1 MPCDLDDV
9 DQRERKKLNRRNYQK
24 ELDKIIETVCSGG
37 VRPALFLHSCCA
49 PCSSYVLSYLSEYFR
64 ITDFYYNPNIA
75 PRTEYIKRSEELKRL
90 INDMGLSDS
99 VKFIEGRYDNDS
111 YLEAVRGLEN
121 EPEGGSRCRICFRI
135 RLEEAARM
143 ASEGGYD
150 YFTTTLTISPM
161 KDPVVLNDIGEE
173 MGDKYK
179 VRWLPSEFRKQG
191 GFQRSIELS
200 KQYDLYRQ
208 NYCGCVFSRRDVNR
222 KLQEEGV

>member
-1 MPCDLDDV
+1 
-9 DQRERKKLNRRNYQK
+9 
-24 ELDKIIETVCSGG
+24 
-37 VRPALFLHSCCA
+37 
-49 PCSSYVLSYLSEYFR
+49 
-64 ITDFYYNPNIA
+64 
-75 PRTEYIKRSEELKRL
+75 
-90 INDMGLSDS
+90 MGLSDS

-111 YLEAVRGLEN
+111 YMEAVRGLEN
-121 EPEGGSRCRICFRI
+121 EPEGGSRCRVCFRL

-173 MGDKYK
+173 MGEKYK
-179 VRWLPSEFRKQG
+179 VRWLPSEFRKRG

-200 KQYDLYRQ
+200 RQYDLYRQ
-208 NYCGCVFSRRDVNR
+208 NYCGCVFSRRDENR